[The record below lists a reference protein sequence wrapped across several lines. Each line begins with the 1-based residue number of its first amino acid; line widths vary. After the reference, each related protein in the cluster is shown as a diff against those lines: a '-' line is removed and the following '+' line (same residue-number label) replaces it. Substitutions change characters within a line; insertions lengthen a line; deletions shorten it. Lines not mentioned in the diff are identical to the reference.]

1 MHNTTSAAR
10 YSTARNARNAAP
22 APRATGLLYSEASYF
37 DGYAFAHI
45 AAWEEHNRLSRARK
59 HFLRN
64 MRSNRR

>member
-1 MHNTTSAAR
+1 MHIGTSTAQAQWFNRYSAAQLR
-10 YSTARNARNAAP
+10 VP
-22 APRATGLLYSEASYF
+22 GGLLYSEASYF